1 MLYDLFLHLTT
12 PCSPPVRRMGY
23 LDEAIAM
30 RGRSRRNRAAW
41 QPHLDNSR
49 RFVLSAAEQ
58 CRNKSKVVILG
69 SGLLLDVPLAEL
81 AAMFQ
86 EVVLIDVVCLPEV
99 HRRINRHDNIRFVE
113 HDVTNLAERLYQNGR
128 DRLPELPEPATATL
142 EIDKNTG
149 LVVSLNILSQ
159 LWVVPRTYAVRHFRG
174 VSDDQ
179 IEEWCRRIVDSHYAS
194 LRSLPCDVC
203 LVADYEFVKRNG
215 QGQVVSRASSIYDIP
230 LPEPDASWTW
240 DIVPIGKDSPYL
252 SKELIVGAWNM
263 KADLPQSTQGS
274 RNEESETR

>member
-1 MLYDLFLHLTT
+1 MLYELFLHLTT
-12 PCSPPVRRMGY
+12 PCSTHVRRMGY

-30 RGRSRRNRAAW
+30 RRRFRRNRTAW

-81 AAMFQ
+81 ATMFQ
-86 EVVLIDVVCLPEV
+86 EVVLMDIVCLPEV
-99 HRRINRHDNIRFVE
+99 RRQINRHDNIRFVE
-113 HDVTNLAERLYQNGR
+113 HDVTNVAQSLDQNGR
-128 DRLPELPEPATATL
+128 DRLPEPAPASP
-142 EIDKNTG
+142 EIDENTG
-149 LVVSLNILSQ
+149 FVVSLNILSQ
-159 LWVVPRTYAVRHFRG
+159 LWVVPRTYAARHLRG

-179 IEEWCRRIVDSHYAS
+179 VEDWCQRIVESHFAS
-194 LRSLPCDVC
+194 LRSMPCDVC
-203 LVADYEFVKRNG
+203 LVADYEFVKRDG
-215 QGQVVSRASSIYDIP
+215 EGQVVSRASSIYDIP

-240 DIVPIGKDSPYL
+240 NIVPIGKDSPHL

-263 KADLPQSTQGS
+263 KADLPQSTS
-274 RNEESETR
+274 RGAGQARAQRNS